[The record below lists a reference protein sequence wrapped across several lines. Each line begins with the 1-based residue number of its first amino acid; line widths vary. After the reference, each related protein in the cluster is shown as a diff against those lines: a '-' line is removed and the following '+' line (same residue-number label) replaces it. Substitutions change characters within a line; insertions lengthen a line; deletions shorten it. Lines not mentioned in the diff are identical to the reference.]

1 MLNPSLWFKSEITPY
16 YSLELLCL
24 PHIYFDAWLLGKPLR
39 HGSLLQMLTAGCP
52 AVCWVQGC
60 TSEPRSKGL
69 PAVST
74 FQPGEGSW
82 LFWRLI
88 CYFLLDL
95 WQVAAPS
102 TRKSHMVLKTWS
114 QLVFSRMDLLD
125 LLAAIDKASPAA
137 PGSTSA
143 VACVTYCS
151 VLGLHP
157 GSLLFS
163 QNTLFCY
170 NSLLLSPEAARTFW
184 APGSPLSAPLPEA
197 CFLTLAC
204 SLHRPP
210 RSPPFSRTQASLSF
224 GTRLSPPPPPPP
236 SASLPPPASS
246 F

>member
-1 MLNPSLWFKSEITPY
+1 MSPFYVFKYFCVFLFIFSFSFHIQPADTLSTCSGPRVDCLQNFCPLASLGLHMLNPSLWFKSEITPY

-39 HGSLLQMLTAGCP
+39 HGSLLQVLTAGCP

-60 TSEPRSKGL
+60 TSEPRGTGL

-114 QLVFSRMDLLD
+114 
-125 LLAAIDKASPAA
+125 
-137 PGSTSA
+137 SA
-143 VACVTYCS
+143 
-151 VLGLHP
+151 GL
-157 GSLLFS
+157 F
-163 QNTLFCY
+163 QNGF
-170 NSLLLSPEAARTFW
+170 A
-184 APGSPLSAPLPEA
+184 
-197 CFLTLAC
+197 
-204 SLHRPP
+204 
-210 RSPPFSRTQASLSF
+210 
-224 GTRLSPPPPPPP
+224 
-236 SASLPPPASS
+236 
-246 F
+246 